1 VGLDEAELLPHQAEA
16 FRLILEGRSARLKAG
31 TASGKTLAVALPLF
45 EKIERGEIKKI
56 IFLYPTLAL
65 MDDQRRVMDRLK
77 DVYGFEEDVGTIRG
91 GMSRLRLVDALGK
104 RVIVATPDAVY
115 WFLRKN
121 VKYSHLLIYGLLLAD
136 EIVVDEAHLFAGLA
150 AQNLA
155 AFLERLR
162 EIKSRYLGAPLRVH
176 LLTATWPKNGMLDGL
191 SPEAESLEG
200 SSLVKDVRLQIRR
213 EDDPRERSEA
223 LVKEALNSLDN
234 GSRSVLLVLNSARKA
249 HLAFDQ
255 MTGASA
261 SARRLE
267 EIPDEFKLRFAVVN
281 LWEMLKVA
289 GRLGL
294 REPVE
299 KVVRREVPLPLSRV
313 KSSVAANLRGE
324 VLAGSYGDFLERTA
338 RDLKSKVWRVARGK
352 EKLSRAGLEIG
363 MGAESLARLEKLGVE
378 GFADYPSFKEAL
390 EAQVTQAQEEAEH
403 ALEAAETAEGIRL
416 TFPEMPE
423 LKVWLENV
431 PLLDEFARTLQHSL
445 VLDSDSVVGDAGVPI
460 EAYRGVSTPV
470 SWILSWLGEAERA
483 RLEPEV
489 LDKAE
494 HRAVR
499 RVKGREDGAVA
510 VLYSGSMPRRA
521 REGLIELF
529 AVLRVPAVLVST
541 SAVEVG
547 VDFDADAL
555 VTEKCSGS
563 SFLQRFGRVGRRP
576 GVEAEARLLVDAE
589 SYAIL
594 EDELG
599 GRDRVDRAKFS
610 EVMTQALP
618 ERLSLR
624 ESWYVE
630 ALQRAVT
637 YQIGEVGWALGKR
650 DDYVEDLLDELR
662 ECDVELTYGL
672 RGTMP
677 SVQLKEGV
685 SKSPFYALRF
695 ASSEQ
700 ILPPDSP
707 FELARLDRAFD
718 ELIYASREDQRD
730 IFVNF
735 GHTWRTL
742 RAMAYLDADTRLR
755 VSPIPDAWLDLDG
768 LVKTLLM
775 IETLKRK
782 MGSLPPVIAD
792 AIGQK
797 AGLLPGMLTH
807 PEVLLFY
814 GDVALGMRASDPE
827 MPDRVEIVP
836 YRLQDQWMLLLPGLD
851 VAGVAAF
858 LADHGIADLE
868 ELYYD
873 YDGLKHK
880 NSLDQALGLVI
891 LEEQAGACLA
901 AWEKIVRG

>member
-1 VGLDEAELLPHQAEA
+1 MN
-16 FRLILEGRSARLKAG
+16 LKAG

-45 EKIERGEIKKI
+45 EKIERGEIKKAL
-56 IFLYPTLAL
+56 FLYPTLAL
-65 MDDQRRVMDRLK
+65 MEDQRRVMDRLEG
-77 DVYGFEEDVGTIRG
+77 VYGFKEDVGTIRG
-91 GMSRLRLVDALGK
+91 GMSRSRLVDALSK

-150 AQNLA
+150 AQNLT

-176 LLTATWPKNGMLDGL
+176 LLTATWPKDSTLDGL
-191 SPEAESLEG
+191 SPDAQPLEG
-200 SSLVKDVRLQIRR
+200 SSLVGDVRLQVRR

-223 LVKEALNSLDN
+223 LVREALNFLDT
-234 GSRSVLLVLNSARKA
+234 GSRGVLLVLNSARKA
-249 HLAFDQ
+249 HLAFNQ
-255 MTGASA
+255 MTSASA

-267 EIPDEFKLRFAVVN
+267 EIPDEFKLRFGTVN
-281 LWEMLKVA
+281 LWEVLKA
-289 GRLGL
+289 AERLSL
-294 REPVE
+294 RGVVE
-299 KVVRREVPLPLSRV
+299 EVVRREVQLPLSRI
-313 KSSVAANLRGE
+313 KTSVAIGLRAE
-324 VLAGSYGDFLERTA
+324 VLARSYGDLLEHTA
-338 RDLKSKVWRVARGK
+338 RDLKSKVWRMARGK
-352 EKLSRAGLEIG
+352 ENLSLASLEIG
-363 MGAESLARLEKLGVE
+363 IGAESLAKLRRLGIE
-378 GFADYPSFKEAL
+378 GFTDYSSFKEAL
-390 EAQVTQAQEEAEH
+390 EARLSRAQEEAER
-403 ALEAAETAEGIRL
+403 ALEAAETVEGIRL
-416 TFPEMPE
+416 TLPEMPE
-423 LKVWLENV
+423 LRVWLNGV

-445 VLDSDSVVGDAGVPI
+445 ILDKDSVVGDAGVPI
-460 EAYRGVSTPV
+460 EAYRGVSVPV
-470 SWILSWLGEAERA
+470 PWFLAWLGEAERA

-489 LDKAE
+489 LNRAE

-499 RVKGREDGAVA
+499 RVKDREDGAVA
-510 VLYSGSMPRRA
+510 ILYSGSMPRRA

-529 AVLRVPAVLVST
+529 AGLQVPTVLVST

-547 VDFDADAL
+547 VDFDADSL

-576 GVEAEARLLVDAE
+576 GVKAQASLLVDAE
-589 SYAIL
+589 SYAAL
-594 EDELG
+594 ENG
-599 GRDRVDRAKFS
+599 IGSCDRVDRAEFS
-610 EVMTQALP
+610 EVVTQALP

-624 ESWYVE
+624 ESRYVE

-637 YQIGEVGWALGKR
+637 YQIGEVGRAMGGR
-650 DDYVEDLLDELR
+650 GDSVEDLLGELR
-662 ECDVELTYGL
+662 KCEVELSYGL

-677 SVQLKEGV
+677 SVQFREGV

-730 IFVNF
+730 VFVDF
-735 GHTWRTL
+735 GRSWQAL
-742 RAMAYLDADTRLR
+742 RATAYFDAGSRLR
-755 VSPIPDAWLDLDG
+755 VSPIPDVWLDLDG
-768 LVKTLLM
+768 LVKTLRM
-775 IETLKRK
+775 VKTLEQE
-782 MGSLPPVIAD
+782 MGSLPPIIAD
-792 AIGQK
+792 AIGQR
-797 AGLLPGMLTH
+797 AGLPTGMLTH
-807 PEVLLFY
+807 PEALLFY
-814 GDVALGMRASDPE
+814 GDVALGMRTSDPE
-827 MPDRVEIVP
+827 TPDRVEAVP

-851 VAGVAAF
+851 GAGAAT
-858 LADHGIADLE
+858 LLSDHGIADLE

-880 NSLDQALGLVI
+880 NGLDQALGLVI